1 MNLYKYKEIIENINI
16 IVIFS
21 IPIISLVLYTLNKR
35 KMMLLE
41 FMIYIGEFIIY
52 IYLNSYVIIGNIN
65 LVSMILIL
73 LKKKK

>member
-1 MNLYKYKEIIENINI
+1 MKKRLVIDIMNLYKYKEIIENINI

-52 IYLNSYVIIGNIN
+52 IYLIA
-65 LVSMILIL
+65 M
-73 LKKKK
+73 